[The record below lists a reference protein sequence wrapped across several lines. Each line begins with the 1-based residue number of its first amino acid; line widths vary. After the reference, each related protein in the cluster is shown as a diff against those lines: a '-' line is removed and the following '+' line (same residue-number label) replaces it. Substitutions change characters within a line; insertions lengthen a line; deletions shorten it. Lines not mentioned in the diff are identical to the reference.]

1 MSNKQI
7 RTGQLIAPFGPG
19 SLYTDRRGIPH
30 VVCGLDHW
38 YTRWDAARG
47 ATTTCEKPD
56 EYERFEPRL
65 AELLRVDR
73 FRTPPDFRHARAG
86 TTAPENANLYIPAHR
101 FPGWYRH
108 SKTGKLRR
116 FNLHS
121 KRVEAAGDGGRW
133 IPVRFVAACMAGHLC
148 EFPWK
153 QWCRCECEGDGELY
167 LTDMG
172 GSELSSITVYCRRCK
187 DAGRPARSLS
197 GVTQRP
203 DSEGNEKSAFEK
215 AGIACPGERPWLGEK
230 GTEVCHEPLVG
241 ALINQTNL
249 YFPRTVSA
257 ILLPDI
263 EERDEEVLRVRE
275 EIAND
280 PVLAIVKLAWDM
292 GAPDMAVD
300 QISGLLKRRDLTA
313 APEKILEAIRS
324 LFEPSTGS
332 ADAVPPAAPESDLL
346 TFRRAEF
353 NVLRRKIDDKVA
365 VPDLRVIPT
374 EVPEDLADWISRVH
388 LVERLK
394 ETRVFYG
401 FDRLQPEPNPLT
413 NMPESA
419 MKQLFLDP
427 PYELG
432 QKWLPAVEVFGEG
445 IYLEFREDAIWN
457 WQAEN
462 ADWLKDRLS
471 DSFVNRITERAQTLP
486 PRGPAKWEWASRY
499 LLVHSTAHIL
509 INQMVFECG
518 YSTASL
524 RERLYISHDEES
536 PMAGLLIYTAAGD
549 SEGTLGG
556 LVRLGRP
563 ERLGAVIQRALS
575 RASWCSA
582 DPVCSENLGG
592 QGSHLANL
600 AACHACVL
608 LPETS
613 CETINH
619 GLDRAMVIGTP
630 DARDRGAFSSMLK
643 HAYVDLTP
651 KS

>member
-7 RTGQLIAPFGPG
+7 RIGQLIAPFGPG
-19 SLYTDRRGIPH
+19 SLYTDRRGTPH

-38 YTRWDAARG
+38 YTRWDTARG
-47 ATTTCEKPD
+47 ATTSCEKPD

-65 AELLRVDR
+65 AQLLRVDR

-86 TTAPENANLYIPAHR
+86 KAVPENANLYTPAHR

-108 SKTGKLRR
+108 SKTGRLRR

-121 KRVEAAGDGGRW
+121 KRIDAAGDGGRW
-133 IPVRFVAACMAGHLC
+133 IPVRFVASCMAGHLC

-153 QWCRCECEGDGELY
+153 QWSRCECEGDGELY

-172 GSELSSITVYCRRCK
+172 GSELSSITVYCRKCK
-187 DAGRPARSLS
+187 DAGRPARSLT

-203 DSEGNEKSAFEK
+203 DPGGIEKSAFEK
-215 AGIACPGERPWLGEK
+215 AGISCPGERPWLGEK
-230 GTEVCHEPLVG
+230 GAEVCHEPLVG

-257 ILLPDI
+257 ILLPDV
-263 EERDEEVLRVRE
+263 EERDEEVLKIRQ
-275 EIAND
+275 EIDD
-280 PVLAIVKLAWDM
+280 PSVMVFVKFAWDLKQVDTAVNHVASVLAQRGI
-292 GAPDMAVD
+292 
-300 QISGLLKRRDLTA
+300 TA
-313 APEKILEAIRS
+313 SAEKIAEAIRS
-324 LFEPSTGS
+324 ILQPSAGGM
-332 ADAVPPAAPESDLL
+332 DATPPSGPESDLL
-346 TFRRAEF
+346 SFRRAEF
-353 NVLRRKIDDKVA
+353 NVLRRKIDDSA
-365 VPDLRVIPT
+365 RVPDLRVVPAD
-374 EVPEDLADWISRVH
+374 VPEDLTDWISRVH

-401 FDRLQPEPNPLT
+401 FDRLQPEPNPLA

-419 MKQLFLDP
+419 LKQLFLDP
-427 PYELG
+427 PYGPG

-445 IYLEFREDAIWN
+445 IYVEFREDAIRS

-462 ADWLKDRLS
+462 ADWLKERLS
-471 DSFVNRITERAQTLP
+471 NAFVNRITERVQTLP
-486 PRGPAKWEWASRY
+486 PMGAADWEWASRY

-524 RERLYISHDEES
+524 RERLYISNDEAS

-563 ERLGAVIQRALS
+563 ERLGAVFQRALS

-582 DPVCSENLGG
+582 DPICSENLGG
-592 QGSHLANL
+592 QGAHLANL
-600 AACHACVL
+600 AACHSCIL

-630 DARDRGAFSSMLK
+630 YERDRGAFSSLLE
-643 HAYVDLTP
+643 HAHVTV
-651 KS
+651 

>member
-1 MSNKQI
+1 MAHKEI
-7 RTGQLIAPFGPG
+7 RIGQLIAPFGPG

-30 VVCGLDHW
+30 IVCGLDYW
-38 YTRWDAARG
+38 YKRWDATQGKALP
-47 ATTTCEKPD
+47 CEKPD

-65 AELLRVDR
+65 AQLLRVDR
-73 FRTPPDFRHARAG
+73 FRTPPDFRRALQG
-86 TTAPENANLYIPAHR
+86 ASPPNNANLYIPAHR

-108 SKTGKLRR
+108 SKTGRLRR
-116 FNLHS
+116 FNLDS
-121 KRVEAAGDGGRW
+121 KRVEAAGHGGRW
-133 IPVRFVAACMAGHLC
+133 IPVRFIAACEAGHLC

-153 QWCRCECEGDGELY
+153 QWSRCECEGEGELY
-167 LTDMG
+167 LIDMG

-187 DAGRPARSLS
+187 DAGRTGRSLA

-203 DSEGNEKSAFEK
+203 IDEKDRSAFES
-215 AGIACPGERPWLGEK
+215 AGISCPGERPWLGDNAV
-230 GTEVCHEPLVG
+230 EVCNTPLVG

-257 ILLPDI
+257 ILLPDVEI
-263 EERDEEVLRVRE
+263 HDAEVLRVKE
-275 EIAND
+275 EIEND
-280 PVLAIVKLAWDM
+280 SVLVYLKLAWDM
-292 GAPDMAVD
+292 NQMDMAIAQASVVLA
-300 QISGLLKRRDLTA
+300 QRGLTA
-313 APEKILEAIRS
+313 APEKIVEAIRS
-324 LFEPSTGS
+324 IFAPSIGG
-332 ADAVPPAAPESDLL
+332 ADVTPAAGPESEMLS
-346 TFRRAEF
+346 FRRAEF
-353 NVLRRKIDDKVA
+353 NVLRRRIDDPVQ
-365 VPDLRVIPT
+365 VPALRVIPT
-374 EVPEDLADWISRVH
+374 EVPGILTDWLSRVH

-401 FDRLQPEPNPLT
+401 FDRLQPDPSPLA
-413 NMPESA
+413 NMPELA

-427 PYELG
+427 PHTPG

-445 IYLEFREDAIWN
+445 IYVEFRNDAIGA

-462 ADWLKDRLS
+462 EEWLRERLS
-471 DSFVNRITERAQTLP
+471 QDFVTRVAERGQTLP
-486 PRGPAKWEWASRY
+486 PMSAADWKWASRY

-509 INQMVFECG
+509 INQMVFESG

-524 RERLYISHDEES
+524 RERLYVSDDAVS
-536 PMAGLLIYTAAGD
+536 PMAGFLIYTAAGD

-563 ERLGAVIQRALS
+563 ERLGAVFQRALS

-592 QGSHLANL
+592 QGAYLANL
-600 AACHACVL
+600 AACHSCIL
-608 LPETS
+608 LPETA

-630 DARDRGAFSSMLK
+630 HERDRGALSHILE
-643 HAYVDLTP
+643 HAYVTI
-651 KS
+651 